1 MEKAILIIQELMPKQ
16 IEELKVLAPEYKIV
30 TSIEEAAA
38 ESIEIIIGW
47 SNQLIPFIES
57 EESNV
62 KWIQYAYAG
71 VTHLPLRLFAEKGIL
86 LTNGSGIH
94 AHSVTETTMGL
105 ILGMTRNIVEAS
117 KNQQVKKWE
126 TPDNLYELNGKS
138 MLIVGAGN
146 IGEQLGKVAQAFGMK
161 TIGINRSGRKIKYMD
176 NQFVQSELPE
186 IIGQADIVVN
196 ILPDTEETKKLY
208 DAALFSKMKEGTYFV
223 NVGRGETV
231 VTKDLLIALDQGKIK
246 GAGLDVFEEE
256 PLPEDHPLWSHER
269 IVMTPHIAGRVENYT
284 EHLFPLIVENLK
296 AFRQSKD
303 LPQNLVELTVG
314 Y

>member
-1 MEKAILIIQELMPKQ
+1 MLIIQELMPKQ
-16 IEELKVLAPEYKIV
+16 IEELQTLTPNYQIIKSVEDAP
-30 TSIEEAAA
+30 AN
-38 ESIEIIIGW
+38 SIEIILGW
-47 SNQLIPFIES
+47 TDELLPLIES

-71 VTHLPLRLFAEKGIL
+71 VNHLPLELFAEKGIL

-94 AHSVTETTMGL
+94 AHSVTESTMGL
-105 ILGMTRNIVEAS
+105 ILGMTRNIVEAT
-117 KNQQVKKWE
+117 KNQLAKKWV

-146 IGEQLGKVAQAFGMK
+146 IGEQLGKVGQAFGMR
-161 TIGINRSGRKIKYMD
+161 TIGINRSGSKIQYMD
-176 NQFVQSELPE
+176 EQYVQTELAE

-196 ILPDTEETKKLY
+196 ILPATEATNQLY
-208 DAALFSKMKEGTYFV
+208 DAALFSKMKKGTYFI

-231 VTKDLLIALDQGKIK
+231 VTKDLLDALNQGKLQ

-256 PLPEDHPLWSHER
+256 PLPKDHPLWSHEKV
-269 IVMTPHIAGRVENYT
+269 VMTPHIAGRVENYAK
-284 EHLFPLIVENLK
+284 HLFPIFVENLE
-296 AFRQSKD
+296 AFEQTKE
-303 LPQNLVELTVG
+303 LPRNLIQLTNG